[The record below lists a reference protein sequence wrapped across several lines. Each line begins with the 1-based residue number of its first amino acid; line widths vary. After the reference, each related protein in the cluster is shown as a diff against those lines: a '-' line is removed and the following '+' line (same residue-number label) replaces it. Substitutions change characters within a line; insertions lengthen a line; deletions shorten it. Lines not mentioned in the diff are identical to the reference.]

1 MTRIRILLADDQPL
15 VRSGLRRIID
25 ADATLTVAGEA
36 ADGSEALAQFATLH
50 PDVVLMDVRMP
61 IMDGIEA
68 TRRIRQADSQARV
81 IILTTFGLDEYV
93 IEALRA
99 GASAFVLKEAP
110 PERILTAIHE
120 VAAGRALIDPAV
132 TQTVIDQLGLRP
144 ARPELSA
151 RIDDLTPREREVL
164 VLVARGH
171 SNAEIAAALVISEG
185 TTKTHVAH
193 ILSKLRVRD
202 RAQAIVLAYDSGTV

>member
-36 ADGSEALAQFATLH
+36 ADGSEALAQFATLR

-68 TRRIRQADSQARV
+68 TRRIRQADSRARV

-132 TQTVIDQLGLRP
+132 TQAVIDQLGLRP

>member
-36 ADGSEALAQFATLH
+36 VDGSEALAQFATLH

-110 PERILTAIHE
+110 PERILTAIRE

-171 SNAEIAAALVISEG
+171 SNAEIAATLVISEG

>member
-1 MTRIRILLADDQPL
+1 MSADTTPWF
-15 VRSGLRRIID
+15 R
-25 ADATLTVAGEA
+25 VA
-36 ADGSEALAQFATLH
+36 S
-50 PDVVLMDVRMP
+50 
-61 IMDGIEA
+61 
-68 TRRIRQADSQARV
+68 
-81 IILTTFGLDEYV
+81 
-93 IEALRA
+93 
-99 GASAFVLKEAP
+99 
-110 PERILTAIHE
+110 
-120 VAAGRALIDPAV
+120 GRALIDPAV

-151 RIDDLTPREREVL
+151 RIDDLTPRERDVL

-171 SNAEIAAALVISEG
+171 SNAEIAAELVISEG